1 MRVNCFIFARGGS
14 KGIPNKNLMK
24 IRKSTLVGHSINF
37 AKKMKIFDQI
47 FLSSDS
53 DKILEIGYKSRINL
67 IKRPKKMSLDNSPE
81 WEAWKHAVKHA
92 KNKFGDFEVFVSLPP
107 TAPLRSQVDVKSA
120 IKKVKYCDVVI
131 TYKKAHSNPWFN
143 MVLDNKKNNMR
154 LVNKGKNIFRRQDA
168 PLVYDM
174 TTVAFDIKTDFIVK
188 HNSIWKGKVKGVEVP
203 IERAID
209 IDNQLDLDLARY
221 LFNEKFKK

>member
-1 MRVNCFIFARGGS
+1 MNCFIFARGGS

-174 TTVAFDIKTDFIVK
+174 TTVAFVIKTDFIVK

>member
-1 MRVNCFIFARGGS
+1 
-14 KGIPNKNLMK
+14 
-24 IRKSTLVGHSINF
+24 
-37 AKKMKIFDQI
+37 
-47 FLSSDS
+47 
-53 DKILEIGYKSRINL
+53 
-67 IKRPKKMSLDNSPE
+67 MSLDNSPE
-81 WEAWKHAVKHA
+81 WEAWKHAVKLA
-92 KNKFGDFEVFVSLPP
+92 KNKFGDFEVFVSLTP

-174 TTVAFDIKTDFIVK
+174 TTVAFVIKTDFIVK